1 MTQIPVV
8 SQLINTMKTTK
19 TLIIISLSVFTSI
32 GVYILSGCNT
42 MAETPPCAVGEWL
55 GSYSLHVG
63 CVTEFGL
70 TINENNTGI
79 LKYYPCPDTCSDG
92 AIWLESTSFSYYFL
106 NDTNMVRMNTQMR
119 MCNEDW
125 VNISGVAA
133 DTIYINCDGNHM
145 QFGTDI
151 YFTRQ

>member
-1 MTQIPVV
+1 
-8 SQLINTMKTTK
+8 MKTTK

-32 GVYILSGCNT
+32 GVCILNGCNT
-42 MAETPPCAVGEWL
+42 MTETPPCAVGEWL
-55 GSYSLHVG
+55 GSYSLHIG

-79 LKYYPCPDTCSDG
+79 LKYYPCPDTCADG
-92 AIWLESTSFSYYFL
+92 GIWLESTSFSYYFL
-106 NDTNMVRMNTQMR
+106 NDTNVVRMNTQMR

-125 VNISGVAA
+125 VNISGVSA

-145 QFGTDI
+145 QFGADI
-151 YFTRQ
+151 HFTRQ